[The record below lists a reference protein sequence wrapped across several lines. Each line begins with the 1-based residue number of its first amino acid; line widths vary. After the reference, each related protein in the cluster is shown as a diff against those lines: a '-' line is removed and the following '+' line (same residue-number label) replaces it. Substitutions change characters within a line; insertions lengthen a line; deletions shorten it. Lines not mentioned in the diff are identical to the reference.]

1 MLSREA
7 GTSTPTSRPA
17 RRLPSVPHILVALA
31 AVLAF
36 GLNFLALQSSEAT
49 TLVVVADGAIA
60 EGTALTADLVRSVPL
75 PSDFEGLEHLITA
88 TDLDR
93 LHGWIVSRSVA
104 DGELVDRSIVI
115 RPGANDGLR
124 TMSIPVPVEHAVGA
138 TLMVSDRV
146 DVISV
151 IDGQPSFVA
160 EDLEVVSIA
169 ATSQG
174 GLSGVGPYHIVVAV
188 TSDEALALAKAI
200 DDGSIEV
207 VRSTGALLSTGD
219 AS

>member
-1 MLSREA
+1 
-7 GTSTPTSRPA
+7 
-17 RRLPSVPHILVALA
+17 
-31 AVLAF
+31 
-36 GLNFLALQSSEAT
+36 
-49 TLVVVADGAIA
+49 
-60 EGTALTADLVRSVPL
+60 
-75 PSDFEGLEHLITA
+75 
-88 TDLDR
+88 
-93 LHGWIVSRSVA
+93 VSRSVA

>member
-1 MLSREA
+1 
-7 GTSTPTSRPA
+7 
-17 RRLPSVPHILVALA
+17 VPHILVALA

-36 GLNFLALQSSEAT
+36 GLNFLALQSREAT

-60 EGTALTADLVRSVPL
+60 EGTALTADLVRTVPL
-75 PSDFEGLEHLITA
+75 PSDFEGLGHLIVGA
-88 TDLDR
+88 DLDR

-138 TLMVSDRV
+138 TLVVSDRV

-169 ATSQG
+169 TSSQG

-207 VRSTGALLSTGD
+207 VRSTGALLSAGD